1 MIGRDKERKM
11 LEDARDSEYSEFV
24 AVYGRRR
31 IGKTF
36 LIRETFDY
44 SFAFQHSGIANSG
57 MKRQLR
63 AFAGSLREAGLEL
76 KAMPADWFDAF
87 DALKNLLRQ
96 SPERKKIVFFDEM
109 PWMDTPK
116 SGFVAA
122 LENFWNAWA
131 SARKDILLI
140 VCGSAASWVVDKIL
154 RNRGGL
160 HNRVT
165 VQIPLE
171 PFTLRECELFAESR
185 RLGFSRRQIAE
196 TYMALGGV
204 PYYWRL
210 LERGLSPAQN
220 FDALFFST
228 TAKLRMEYDELYA
241 SLFKK
246 PAPYESIV
254 SALGEKG
261 TGLSRAE
268 LSAATGFPETGT
280 LTRQLEELE
289 QCGFI
294 RKYVAL
300 GQKNKG
306 AVFQLIDN
314 FTLFHFMAD
323 KAARGI
329 GGRNWTQSVDSP
341 FVSTWE
347 GIAFERVCLQHIR
360 QIKAALQI
368 GGVAAQVAAW
378 RGEADGERAQ
388 IDLVIDR
395 ADGIVNLCEMKF
407 GREPYSL
414 DTEELRRLE
423 RRRWIFKTATGTR
436 KSVHLTMVVAPELKR
451 NAVAFDIQSVV
462 SLDDLFCEGS
472 F

>member
-1 MIGRDKERKM
+1 
-11 LEDARDSEYSEFV
+11 
-24 AVYGRRR
+24 
-31 IGKTF
+31 
-36 LIRETFDY
+36 
-44 SFAFQHSGIANSG
+44 
-57 MKRQLR
+57 
-63 AFAGSLREAGLEL
+63 
-76 KAMPADWFDAF
+76 
-87 DALKNLLRQ
+87 
-96 SPERKKIVFFDEM
+96 
-109 PWMDTPK
+109 
-116 SGFVAA
+116 
-122 LENFWNAWA
+122 
-131 SARKDILLI
+131 
-140 VCGSAASWVVDKIL
+140 
-154 RNRGGL
+154 
-160 HNRVT
+160 
-165 VQIPLE
+165 
-171 PFTLRECELFAESR
+171 
-185 RLGFSRRQIAE
+185 
-196 TYMALGGV
+196 MALGGV

-228 TAKLRMEYDELYA
+228 TAKLRMEYDELYG

-246 PAPYESIV
+246 PAPYEAIV

-368 GGVAAQVAAW
+368 GGVATQVAAW

-414 DTEELRRLE
+414 DAEELRRLE
-423 RRRWIFKTATGTR
+423 RRRWIFKAATGTR
-436 KSVHLTMVVAPELKR
+436 KAVHLTMVVAPELKR
-451 NAVAFDIQSVV
+451 NAAAFDVQSVV
-462 SLDDLFCEGS
+462 SLDDLFRDGIP
-472 F
+472 

>member
-1 MIGRDKERKM
+1 MIGREKERKM

-31 IGKTF
+31 VGKTF

-44 SFAFQHSGIANSG
+44 SFAFQHSGVANSG

-63 AFAGSLREAGLEL
+63 AFAGSLKEAGLERKTEL
-76 KAMPADWFDAF
+76 GDWFDAF
-87 DALKNLLRQ
+87 DALKDLLRR
-96 SPERKKIVFFDEM
+96 STERKKVVFFDEM

-116 SGFVAA
+116 SGFVPA

-140 VCGSAASWVVDKIL
+140 VCGSATSWVVDKIL

-171 PFTLRECELFAESR
+171 PFTLRECEAFAESR
-185 RLGFSRRQIAE
+185 KLGFSRLQIAE

-204 PYYWRL
+204 PFYWRL

-220 FDALFFST
+220 FDALFFSPS
-228 TAKLRMEYDELYA
+228 AKLRLEYGELYA

-246 PAPYESIV
+246 PAPYEKIV
-254 SALGEKG
+254 SALGSRG
-261 TGLSRAE
+261 AGLTRGE
-268 LSAATGFPETGT
+268 LSEATGFPETGT
-280 LTRQLEELE
+280 LSRQLEELE

-294 RKYVAL
+294 RKFQSL
-300 GQKNKG
+300 GRKNKG
-306 AVFQLIDN
+306 AMFQLIDN
-314 FTLFHFMAD
+314 FTLFHFRAEE
-323 KAARGI
+323 AVRGS
-329 GGRNWTQSVDSP
+329 GGRTWTQAVGSP
-341 FVSTWE
+341 LVATWK
-347 GIAFERVCLQHIR
+347 GLAFERVCLQHVD
-360 QIKAALQI
+360 QIKDALRI
-368 GGVAAQVAAW
+368 GGVASQVAAW

-388 IDLVIDR
+388 IDLLLDR

-407 GREPYSL
+407 GGEPYAL
-414 DTEELRRLE
+414 DAEELRDLE
-423 RRRWIFKTATGTR
+423 RRRRVFKAATGTR
-436 KSVHLTMVVAPELKR
+436 KAVHLTVVAAPDLKR
-451 NAVAFDIQSVV
+451 NQASFEIQSVV
-462 SLDDLFCEGS
+462 TLDDLFR
-472 F
+472 

>member
-1 MIGRDKERKM
+1 MIGREKERRQ
-11 LEDARDSEYSEFV
+11 LEEAFDSEESEFV

-63 AFAGSLREAGLEL
+63 AFEGSLREAGGGTR
-76 KAMPADWFDAF
+76 KALHDWFDAF
-87 DALKNLLRQ
+87 DGLKDIIRRSQ
-96 SPERKKIVFFDEM
+96 ARKKVVFFDEM

-140 VCGSAASWVVDKIL
+140 VCGSATSWVVENIL

-171 PFTLRECELFAESR
+171 PFTLRECELFAQSR
-185 RLGFSRRQIAE
+185 NLGYERRQIVE

-204 PYYWRL
+204 PYYWKL
-210 LERGLSPAQN
+210 LERGMSPAQN
-220 FDALFFST
+220 IDALFFSPA
-228 TAKLRMEYDELYA
+228 AKLKLEYAELYA

-246 PAPYESIV
+246 PAPYEAIV
-254 SALGEKG
+254 SALGAKG
-261 TGLSRAE
+261 AGLVRSEIAHA
-268 LSAATGFPETGT
+268 SGIPETGT
-280 LTRQLEELE
+280 LSRRLEELE

-294 RKYVAL
+294 RKYAAL
-300 GQKNKG
+300 GRKNKG

-314 FTLFHFMAD
+314 FTLFHFKIAEPL
-323 KAARGI
+323 RRN
-329 GGRNWTQSVDSP
+329 GGRSWAQSAGTQIVT
-341 FVSTWE
+341 TWE
-347 GIAFERVCLQHIR
+347 GLAFERVCLQHVG
-360 QIKAALQI
+360 QIKNALGI
-368 GGVAAQVAAW
+368 GGVAAGVAAW

-388 IDLVIDR
+388 VDLVIDR
-395 ADGIVNLCEMKF
+395 DDGIVNLCEMKF
-407 GREPYSL
+407 SHEPYAL
-414 DTEELRRLE
+414 DAKELRLLE
-423 RRRWIFKTATGTR
+423 RRRDIFKAATGMR
-436 KSVHLTMVVAPELKR
+436 KAVHLTMVAAPELKR
-451 NAVAFDIQSVV
+451 NAAAYEIQSEVR
-462 SLDDLFCEGS
+462 LDDLFK
-472 F
+472 